1 MTESI
6 PPSKTMFRAGVCT
19 LFVATLTGCSVFQDS
34 HVLEHELEVSPYA
47 IASAEGDFVPAPFS
61 LVAADS
67 VGLATF
73 GFEIAQ
79 WGTPQGDLRL
89 AEQH

>member
-1 MTESI
+1 MTKSTTRV
-6 PPSKTMFRAGVCT
+6 KTLYRTGACV
-19 LFVATLTGCSVFQDS
+19 LFTTSLTGCSVFQDS

-47 IASAEGDFVPAPFS
+47 VASAEGDFVSAPFS

-73 GFEIAQ
+73 GLEIAQ